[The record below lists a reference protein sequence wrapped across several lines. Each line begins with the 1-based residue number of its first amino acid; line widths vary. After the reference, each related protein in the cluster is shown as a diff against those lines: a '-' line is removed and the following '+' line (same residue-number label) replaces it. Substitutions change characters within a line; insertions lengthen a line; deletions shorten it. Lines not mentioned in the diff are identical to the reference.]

1 MLLADC
7 PLCDHPTPVD
17 DATGDLDCPLCGVR
31 LEVAPDATPAALP
44 LAA

>member
-17 DATGDLDCPLCGVR
+17 DATGCLDCPRCAVR
-31 LEVAPDATPAALP
+31 LELAADPAPVVLP